1 MTEDVRQELVI
12 SYLKQLRLTRMA
24 RECEAVCREAEQRGL
39 GYLGYLQA
47 LLEGELAHRQ
57 EQRLRQRLKTAA
69 FPYQKRL
76 EDFDFSLV
84 PALSKIRLLELAQ
97 GAFLAVH
104 DNVLVIGPSGIGK
117 THLLMG
123 LGRALCLAGY
133 RVLFRPAV
141 TLATELEVAHK
152 ELRLPRL
159 LAQYRRFDLI
169 LVDELGYLPFAK
181 PTAELLFQFF
191 SDRYEQASVAIT
203 SNLAFAQWT
212 QVFGSEQM
220 TAALLDRLVHRSH
233 ILMMEGESFRFRQSL
248 QKQDSQ
254 S

>member
-1 MTEDVRQELVI
+1 MTAELSQAIVK

-24 RECEAVCREAEQRGL
+24 TDYEALAREAEQRGL

-57 EQRLRQRLKTAA
+57 EQQMRQRLKAAA

-76 EDFDFSLV
+76 EDFDFSLLPAV
-84 PALSKIRLLELAQ
+84 PKVRLLELAQ
-97 GAFLAVH
+97 GAFLASH
-104 DNVLVIGPSGIGK
+104 DNVLFIGPSGIGK

-159 LAQYRRFDLI
+159 LAHYRRFDLI

-191 SDRYEQASVAIT
+191 SDRYERASVALT

-212 QVFGSEQM
+212 QVFGNEHM

-248 QKQDSQ
+248 QKQDRVS
-254 S
+254 

>member
-1 MTEDVRQELVI
+1 MSEQLSTEVVTL
-12 SYLKQLRLTRMA
+12 YLKQLRLARMA
-24 RECEAVCREAEQRGL
+24 RECEAVAREAEQRGL
-39 GYLGYLQA
+39 GYLGFLQA
-47 LLEGELAHRQ
+47 LLEGELQSRH
-57 EQRLRQRLKTAA
+57 EQQLRQRLKAAA

-84 PALSKIRLLELAQ
+84 PGLSKTRLLQLAQ
-97 GAFLAVH
+97 GAFLSAH
-104 DNVLVIGPSGIGK
+104 DNVLLIGPSGIGK
-117 THLLMG
+117 THVLMG

-133 RVLFRPAV
+133 RVLFRSAV

-159 LAQYRRFDLI
+159 LTHYRRFDLV

-181 PTAELLFQFF
+181 QTAELLFQFF
-191 SDRYEQASVAIT
+191 SDRYERASVAIT

-212 QVFGSEQM
+212 QVFGNEHM
-220 TAALLDRLVHRSH
+220 TVALLDRLVHRSH
-233 ILMMEGESFRFRQSL
+233 VLLMEGESFRFRQSL
-248 QKQDSQ
+248 QKQDGQ

>member
-1 MTEDVRQELVI
+1 MTEALRTEVVTT
-12 SYLKQLRLTRMA
+12 YLKQLRLSRMA
-24 RECEAVCREAEQRGL
+24 RDCESLAREAEQRGL

-47 LLEGELAHRQ
+47 LLEAEVAHRQ
-57 EQRLRQRLKTAA
+57 EQRLRQRLKAAA

-84 PALSKIRLLELAQ
+84 PCVSKTRLLELAQ
-97 GAFLAVH
+97 GAFLAAH
-104 DNVLVIGPSGIGK
+104 DNVLFIGPSGIGK
-117 THLLMG
+117 THLVMG

-152 ELRLPRL
+152 DLKLPRL

-169 LVDELGYLPFAK
+169 LVDELGYLPFART
-181 PTAELLFQFF
+181 TAELLFQFF
-191 SDRYEQASVAIT
+191 SDRYERASIAIT

-212 QVFGSEQM
+212 QVFGNEQM

-248 QKQDSQ
+248 QKQDSL

>member
-1 MTEDVRQELVI
+1 MKEETMAAVVTT
-12 SYLKQLRLTRMA
+12 YLKQLRLSIMA
-24 RECEAVCREAEQRGL
+24 RDCESLAREAEERGL
-39 GYLGYLQA
+39 GYLGYLPA
-47 LLEGELAHRQ
+47 LLEDEVAHRH
-57 EQRLRQRLKTAA
+57 EQQLRQRLKAAA

-84 PALSKIRLLELAQ
+84 PSVPKTRLLELAQ
-97 GAFLAVH
+97 GAFLASH
-104 DNVLVIGPSGIGK
+104 DNVLCIGPSGIGK

-152 ELRLPRL
+152 EVRLPRL
-159 LAQYRRFDLI
+159 LAHYRRFDLV
-169 LVDELGYLPFAK
+169 LVDELGYLPFSK
-181 PTAELLFQFF
+181 QTAELLFQFF
-191 SDRYEQASVAIT
+191 SDRYERACVGIT

-212 QVFGSEQM
+212 QVFGQEQM

-233 ILMMEGESFRFRQSL
+233 ILMLEGESFRFRQSL
-248 QKQDSQ
+248 QKQETA
-254 S
+254 

>member
-1 MTEDVRQELVI
+1 MTDVLCQEVVT
-12 SYLKQLRLTRMA
+12 SYLKQLRLSRMA
-24 RECEAVCREAEQRGL
+24 RECEATAREAEQRGL
-39 GYLGYLQA
+39 GYLGFLQA
-47 LLEGELAHRQ
+47 LLEGELQSRQ
-57 EQRLRQRLKTAA
+57 EQRLRQRLKAAA

-84 PALSKIRLLELAQ
+84 PALSKVRLLELAQ
-97 GAFLAVH
+97 GAFLSAH
-104 DNVLVIGPSGIGK
+104 DNVLFIGPSGVGK

-133 RVLFRPAV
+133 RVLFRSAV
-141 TLATELEVAHK
+141 TLATDLEIAHK

-159 LAQYRRFDLI
+159 LAQYRRFDLV

-181 PTAELLFQFF
+181 QTAELLFQFF
-191 SDRYEQASVAIT
+191 SDRYERASVAIT

-212 QVFGSEQM
+212 QVFGNEQM
-220 TAALLDRLVHRSH
+220 TVALLDRLVHRSH
-233 ILMMEGESFRFRQSL
+233 VLLMEGESFRFRQSL
-248 QKQDSQ
+248 QKQERQ